1 MKIVISGTTGVGKST
16 TVNNLKNYYQKEGK
30 KVIIMGEILVY
41 SPYFDLYF
49 NNFLNWSFLA
59 QLDFLFERFHQFI
72 EIEQKYKN
80 HKNVVIIYDRHFLE
94 DKIFAELRLIKKTRS
109 KELGLAYEKVYNS
122 MLEKIDLFEK
132 PDFFIVLRASFDVII
147 ERMKKRNRLEEQ
159 KFDREYWQDLYYRYY
174 SKKANKDI
182 FRKYSKRYLE
192 LDTDYLS
199 INKVTKNIIKY
210 INKRT

>member
-16 TVNNLKNYYQKEGK
+16 AVNNLKNYYQKKGK

-49 NNFLNWSFLA
+49 NNFSTWNFLA

-72 EIEQKYKN
+72 EIEQKYKD
-80 HKNVVIIYDRHFLE
+80 HKDIIIIYDRHFIE
-94 DKIFAELRLIKKTRS
+94 DKIFSELKLIKKGRT
-109 KELGLAYEKVYNS
+109 KLLDDAYKNVYNS
-122 MLEKIDLFEK
+122 MLDKINLFEK
-132 PDFFIVLRASFDVII
+132 PDFFIVLRASFDVIM
-147 ERMKKRNRLEEQ
+147 ERMQKRNRSEEK

-182 FRKYSKRYLE
+182 FRKYSKKYVE
-192 LDTDYLS
+192 LDTDYLT
-199 INKVTKNIIKY
+199 IDEVTENIIKY
-210 INKRT
+210 ISKRI

>member
-16 TVNNLKNYYQKEGK
+16 AVNNLKKYYQKEGK

-49 NNFLNWSFLA
+49 NNFSTWNFLA

-80 HKNVVIIYDRHFLE
+80 HKDVVIIYDRHFIE
-94 DKIFAELRLIKKTRS
+94 DKIFSELKLIKKGRT
-109 KELGLAYEKVYNS
+109 KKLDDAYKNVYNS
-122 MLEKIDLFEK
+122 MLDKISLFEK
-132 PDFFIVLRASFDVII
+132 PDFFIVLRASFDVIM
-147 ERMKKRNRLEEQ
+147 ERMKKRNRLEEK

-182 FRKYSKRYLE
+182 FRKYSKKYVE
-192 LDTDYLS
+192 LDTDYLTVDQ
-199 INKVTKNIIKY
+199 VTENIIKY
-210 INKRT
+210 ITKRI

>member
-16 TVNNLKNYYQKEGK
+16 AVNNLKNYYQKKGK

-49 NNFLNWSFLA
+49 NNFSTWNFLA

-72 EIEQKYKN
+72 EIEQKYKD
-80 HKNVVIIYDRHFLE
+80 HKDIVIIYDRHFIE
-94 DKIFAELRLIKKTRS
+94 DKIFSELKLIKKGRT
-109 KELGLAYEKVYNS
+109 KLLDDAYKNVYNS
-122 MLEKIDLFEK
+122 MLDKIILFEK
-132 PDFFIVLRASFDVII
+132 PDFFIVLRASFDVIM
-147 ERMKKRNRLEEQ
+147 ERMQKRNRSEEK

-182 FRKYSKRYLE
+182 FRKYSKKYVE
-192 LDTDYLS
+192 LDTDYLK
-199 INKVTKNIIKY
+199 IDEVTENIIKY
-210 INKRT
+210 ISKRI

>member
-49 NNFLNWSFLA
+49 NNFKTWNFLA

-80 HKNVVIIYDRHFLE
+80 HHDVVIIYDRHFIE
-94 DKIFAELRLIKKTRS
+94 DKIFSELKLIKKGRT
-109 KELGLAYEKVYNS
+109 KLLDDAYKNVYNS
-122 MLEKIDLFEK
+122 MLDKISLFEK
-132 PDFFIVLRASFDVII
+132 PDFFIVLRASFDVIM
-147 ERMKKRNRLEEQ
+147 ERMKKRNRLEEK

-182 FRKYSKRYLE
+182 FRKYSKKYLE
-192 LDTDYLS
+192 LDTDYLT
-199 INKVTKNIIKY
+199 IEEVTENIIKY
-210 INKRT
+210 ITKRS

>member
-16 TVNNLKNYYQKEGK
+16 AVNNLKNYYQKKGK

-49 NNFLNWSFLA
+49 NNFSTWNFLA

-72 EIEQKYKN
+72 EIEQKYKD
-80 HKNVVIIYDRHFLE
+80 HKDIIIIYDRHFIE
-94 DKIFAELRLIKKTRS
+94 DKIFSELKLIKKGRT
-109 KELGLAYEKVYNS
+109 KLLDEAYKNVYNS
-122 MLEKIDLFEK
+122 MLDKINLFEK
-132 PDFFIVLRASFDVII
+132 PDFFIVLRASFDVIM
-147 ERMKKRNRLEEQ
+147 ERMQKRNRSEEK

-182 FRKYSKRYLE
+182 FRKYSKKYVE
-192 LDTDYLS
+192 LDTDYLT
-199 INKVTKNIIKY
+199 IDEVTENIIKY
-210 INKRT
+210 ISKRI